1 METSKVLT
9 TRRTIRKFT
18 QEKIPKNILEK
29 LIEYA
34 CLSAY
39 PANINP
45 LKFSIIDDEKILN
58 NIFPYTKWAGYI
70 PDGAPKEN
78 ERPTAYI
85 AIFGDKEIKDNFLVE
100 SGAAITSMMLGAWDL
115 GIGSCWIGALDRSP
129 LLKILGESDEK
140 YELVYLLALGYPAQ
154 MSKAIKM
161 TDSVKYFEDEN
172 HIINVPKKS
181 IEDVLI

>member
-1 METSKVLT
+1 METSKALLE
-9 TRRTIRKFT
+9 RRTIRKFT
-18 QEKIPKNILEK
+18 QNKISKNILEK

-45 LKFSIIDDEKILN
+45 LKFSIIDDDKMLN
-58 NIFPYTKWAGYI
+58 DIFPLTKWAGYI

-115 GIGSCWIGALDRSP
+115 GIGSCWIGS
-129 LLKILGESDEK
+129 LKRPELMKLFKKSDEK
-140 YELVYLLALGYPAQ
+140 YELVYLLALGYPQ
-154 MSKAIKM
+154 QTSKAIKM

-172 HIINVPKKS
+172 HVINVPKKT
-181 IEDVLI
+181 IKDVLI

>member
-1 METSKVLT
+1 METSKVLLE
-9 TRRTIRKFT
+9 RRTIRKFT
-18 QEKIPKNILEK
+18 QNKISKNILEK

-45 LKFSIIDDEKILN
+45 LKFSIIDDEKTLED
-58 NIFPYTKWAGYI
+58 IFPHTKWAGYL

-115 GIGSCWIGALDRSP
+115 GIGSCWIGSLNRP
-129 LLKILGESDEK
+129 ELMKLFKKSDEK
-140 YELVYLLALGYPAQ
+140 YELVYLLALGYPQ
-154 MSKAIKM
+154 QTSKAIKM

-172 HIINVPKKS
+172 HVINVPKKT
-181 IEDVLI
+181 IRDVLI